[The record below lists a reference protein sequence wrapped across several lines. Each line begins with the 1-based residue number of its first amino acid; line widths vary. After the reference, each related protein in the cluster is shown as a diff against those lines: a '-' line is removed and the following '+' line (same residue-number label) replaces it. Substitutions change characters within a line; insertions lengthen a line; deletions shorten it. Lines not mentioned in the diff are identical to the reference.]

1 MVIDESIG
9 WVLRPPTTSPCNASQ
24 VEPPFG
30 SAALNRR
37 TDSARSS
44 RVLLHLHLAQ
54 HLGIAWSAVSLRMS
68 GARDSSIPEL
78 VVIAEWLDISLADLL
93 GPEILQA
100 PKSPHK
106 DVVTAEVGENEWA
119 LWGSNP
125 RPEDYWVRAPLVDRA
140 VILTWLWLG
149 AVGISP
155 TVEVRPQLAAAS
167 LSLLE
172 GEQRSEQAGL
182 NPERP
187 ADPRR
192 RSRSAG
198 TPPRRPGNAHAYP
211 RAFRT
216 LRRRTGTPS
225 GTFRARR
232 G

>member
-1 MVIDESIG
+1 MIMTISTRTQRGAVAREMHRHPPQTPLSPPGDATAGLRATMVCTG
-9 WVLRPPTTSPCNASQ
+9 VP
-24 VEPPFG
+24 
-30 SAALNRR
+30 
-37 TDSARSS
+37 S
-44 RVLLHLHLAQ
+44 R
-54 HLGIAWSAVSLRMS
+54 
-68 GARDSSIPEL
+68 
-78 VVIAEWLDISLADLL
+78 
-93 GPEILQA
+93 LQA
-100 PKSPHK
+100 RRSPRS
-106 DVVTAEVGENEWA
+106 DMVTTGASKEKWA

-125 RPEDYWVRAPLVDRA
+125 RPMDYWVRTPLVDRA

>member
-1 MVIDESIG
+1 MNVPGRHTSRRG
-9 WVLRPPTTSPCNASQ
+9 AFTTAKHRNLVTVTP
-24 VEPPFG
+24 
-30 SAALNRR
+30 RR
-37 TDSARSS
+37 RSG
-44 RVLLHLHLAQ
+44 H
-54 HLGIAWSAVSLRMS
+54 G
-68 GARDSSIPEL
+68 
-78 VVIAEWLDISLADLL
+78 SLAERCR
-93 GPEILQA
+93 GPHAKADPPPLMRK
-100 PKSPHK
+100 PRG
-106 DVVTAEVGENEWA
+106 DVVTAGAGEKEWA

-125 RPEDYWVRAPLVDRA
+125 RPMDYWVRTPLVDRA